1 MNKLLKVLI
10 AATAVAGAAT
20 ASAEVTDI
28 IANKPY
34 SAYVQ
39 DQRDVIARSGYGLCW
54 RTGYWTPADAI
65 KECDPAYVKE
75 EPAPVQETVAPVAE
89 KLEFA
94 ADAFFD
100 TDKSI
105 VKKEGK
111 AKLDKLASDISG
123 LDVEVIVCVG
133 HTDSRGS
140 EAYNQK
146 LSERRANAVKS
157 YLVSKGVNGKKIVT
171 EGKGELQ
178 PIADNATRAGRA
190 KNRRVEITVTATPA
204 QQAAPAA
211 QK

>member
-65 KECDPAYVKE
+65 RECDPAYVQE
-75 EPAPVQETVAPVAE
+75 EQAPAAAPVAE

-100 TDKSI
+100 HDKSI

-111 AKLDKLASDISG
+111 EKLSKLASDISG

-133 HTDSRGS
+133 HTDSTGT

-157 YLVSKGVNGKKIVT
+157 YLVSQGVDGEKIVT

-178 PIADNATRAGRA
+178 PIADNATREGRA
-190 KNRRVEITVTATPA
+190 KNRRVEITVTANPA
-204 QQAAPAA
+204 QEAAPA
-211 QK
+211 QN

>member
-65 KECDPAYVKE
+65 RECDPAYAQE
-75 EPAPVQETVAPVAE
+75 EQPSTQAPVAE

-100 TDKSI
+100 HDKSI

-111 AKLDKLASDISG
+111 EKLAKLASDISG

-133 HTDSRGS
+133 HTDSTGTV
-140 EAYNQK
+140 AYNQK

-157 YLVSKGVNGKKIVT
+157 YLVSQGVDGEKIVT

-178 PIADNATRAGRA
+178 PIADNSTREGRA
-190 KNRRVEITVTATPA
+190 KNRRVEITVTANPP
-204 QQAAPAA
+204 QEAAPA
-211 QK
+211 Q

>member
-65 KECDPAYVKE
+65 KECDPAYVQE
-75 EPAPVQETVAPVAE
+75 EQAPATAPVAE

-100 TDKSI
+100 HDKSI

-111 AKLDKLASDISG
+111 EKLAKLASDISG

-133 HTDSRGS
+133 HTDSTGT

-157 YLVSKGVNGKKIVT
+157 YLVSQGVDGEKIVT

-178 PIADNATRAGRA
+178 PIADNATREGRA
-190 KNRRVEITVTATPA
+190 KNRRVEITVTANPA
-204 QQAAPAA
+204 QEAAPA
-211 QK
+211 QN

>member
-75 EPAPVQETVAPVAE
+75 EAPVEKAPVAQ

-111 AKLDKLASDISG
+111 AKLDKLASDIAG
-123 LDVEVIVCVG
+123 LDTEVIVCVG
-133 HTDSRGS
+133 HTDSVGS

-157 YLVSKGVNGKKIVT
+157 YLVSKGVDGEKIVT

-178 PIADNATRAGRA
+178 PVADNATKEGRA
-190 KNRRVEITVTATPA
+190 KNRRVEITVTATP
-204 QQAAPAA
+204 
-211 QK
+211 KE

>member
-75 EPAPVQETVAPVAE
+75 EPVAQAAPVAQ

-111 AKLDKLASDISG
+111 AKLDKLASDIAG
-123 LDVEVIVCVG
+123 LDTEVIVCVG
-133 HTDSRGS
+133 HTDSVGS

-157 YLVSKGVNGKKIVT
+157 YLVSKGVDGEKIVT

-178 PIADNATRAGRA
+178 PIADNATKEGRA
-190 KNRRVEITVTATPA
+190 KNRRVEITVTATPKDANTEVVPANA
-204 QQAAPAA
+204 Q
-211 QK
+211 

>member
-75 EPAPVQETVAPVAE
+75 EPAPVAAPVAQ

-111 AKLDKLASDISG
+111 AKLEKLAADIAG
-123 LDVEVIVCVG
+123 LDTEVIVCVG
-133 HTDSRGS
+133 HTDSVGS

-157 YLVSKGVNGKKIVT
+157 YLVAQGVNGEKIVT

-178 PIADNATRAGRA
+178 PVADNATAEGRA
-190 KNRRVEITVTATPA
+190 KNRRVEITVTATPK
-204 QQAAPAA
+204 Q
-211 QK
+211 

>member
-75 EPAPVQETVAPVAE
+75 EPAPKAAPVANPP
-89 KLEFA
+89 KVLIGCEF
-94 ADAFFD
+94 F
-100 TDKSI
+100 T
-105 VKKEGK
+105 
-111 AKLDKLASDISG
+111 L
-123 LDVEVIVCVG
+123 C
-133 HTDSRGS
+133 
-140 EAYNQK
+140 
-146 LSERRANAVKS
+146 
-157 YLVSKGVNGKKIVT
+157 
-171 EGKGELQ
+171 
-178 PIADNATRAGRA
+178 IALNF
-190 KNRRVEITVTATPA
+190 
-204 QQAAPAA
+204 
-211 QK
+211 

>member
-65 KECDPAYVKE
+65 RECDPAYAQE
-75 EPAPVQETVAPVAE
+75 EPAQAAAPVAE

-100 TDKSI
+100 HDKSI

-111 AKLDKLASDISG
+111 EKLSKLASDISG

-133 HTDSRGS
+133 HTDSTGT

-157 YLVSKGVNGKKIVT
+157 YLVSQGVDGEKIVT

-178 PIADNATRAGRA
+178 PIADNATREGRA
-190 KNRRVEITVTATPA
+190 KNRRVEITVTANPA
-204 QQAAPAA
+204 QEAAPA
-211 QK
+211 QN

>member
-75 EPAPVQETVAPVAE
+75 EPAPAVVAPVAE

-100 TDKSI
+100 HDKSI

-111 AKLDKLASDISG
+111 EKLSKLASDISG

-133 HTDSRGS
+133 HTDSTGT

-157 YLVSKGVNGKKIVT
+157 YLVSQGVDGEKIVT

-178 PIADNATRAGRA
+178 PIANNATKEGRA
-190 KNRRVEITVTATPA
+190 KNRRVEITVTANPA
-204 QQAAPAA
+204 QGATA
-211 QK
+211 QN

>member
-75 EPAPVQETVAPVAE
+75 EPAPVVAPVAQ

-111 AKLDKLASDISG
+111 AKLEKLAADIAG
-123 LDVEVIVCVG
+123 LDTEVIVCVG
-133 HTDSRGS
+133 HTDSVGS

-157 YLVSKGVNGKKIVT
+157 YLVAQGVNGEKIVT

-178 PIADNATRAGRA
+178 PVADNATAEGRA
-190 KNRRVEITVTATPA
+190 KNRRVEITVTATPK
-204 QQAAPAA
+204 Q
-211 QK
+211 